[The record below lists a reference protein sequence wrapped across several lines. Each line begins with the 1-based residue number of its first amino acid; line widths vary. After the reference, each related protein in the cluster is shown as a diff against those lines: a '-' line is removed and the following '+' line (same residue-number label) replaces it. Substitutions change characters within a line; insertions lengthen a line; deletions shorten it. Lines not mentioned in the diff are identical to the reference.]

1 LLDDELTVVRHDH
14 SAVTGGVR
22 LSTEMEMRRR
32 DGLVM
37 GRRKALMG
45 LMRCMLL
52 VAVCECEC
60 ECEDEEEEVGSGNE
74 QAGRGS

>member
-1 LLDDELTVVRHDH
+1 VRHDH

-32 DGLVM
+32 DWHVM
-37 GRRKALMG
+37 RRREVLMG

-52 VAVCECEC
+52 VAVCEC

-74 QAGRGS
+74 QAGRRS